1 MENVIVLGTGCAGA
15 TAAVY
20 AARANLKPVLYEGEE
35 PGGQLTLT
43 STVENFPGFPEG
55 IQGPELVELMKK
67 QAQKFGATFKYGKAT
82 TVKKLKD
89 GFEVTIDNKEKVQT
103 KTIIVATGAS
113 ARWMDIPSEK
123 AYKGKGVSTCATCD
137 AFFYK
142 GKDEVI
148 VIGGGDSACEEALT
162 LAKFAKH
169 VTIVHRRDEFR
180 ASKIMQERVLKHPNI
195 SVMWDSA
202 VEEVVGDGKHVTSAK
217 LKNLKTNKITDH
229 KCDGIFLAIG
239 HVPNTKFLEGLVDL
253 DEKGFVKT
261 DRRMATNVPGIWAAG
276 DVQDHIY
283 KQAITAAGTGCQA
296 AMEIEKFLES
306 KE

>member
-1 MENVIVLGTGCAGA
+1 MENVIILGTGCAGA
-15 TAAVY
+15 TAAIY
-20 AARANLKPVLYEGEE
+20 TARAGLKPTLYEGEE

-43 STVENFPGFPEG
+43 TLVENFPGFPEG
-55 IQGPELVELMKK
+55 VQGPELVEMMKK
-67 QAQKFGATFKYGKAT
+67 QAIKFGGTFKYGKAT
-82 TVKKLKD
+82 EIKKIKE
-89 GFEVTIDNKEKVQT
+89 GFEVTIDNKDKVQT
-103 KTIIVATGAS
+103 KTVIVATGAS

-142 GKDEVI
+142 GKDEVL

-169 VTIVHRRDEFR
+169 VTIVHRRNEFR

-195 SVMWDSA
+195 SVVWDTTI
-202 VEEVVGDGKHVTSAK
+202 EEVIGDGKHVTSAK
-217 LKNLKTNKITDH
+217 FKNINTNKTTEH
-229 KCDGIFLAIG
+229 KCNGIFLAIG
-239 HVPNTKFLEGLVDL
+239 HVPNTGFLKGLVDL
-253 DEKGFVKT
+253 DEKGFIKT
-261 DRRMATNVPGIWAAG
+261 DRRMATNVEGIWAAG

-283 KQAITAAGTGCQA
+283 KQAITASGSGCQA
-296 AMEIEKFLES
+296 AMEVEKFLES

>member
-1 MENVIVLGTGCAGA
+1 MENVVILGTGCAGA
-15 TAAVY
+15 TAAIY
-20 AARANLKPVLYEGEE
+20 TARAGLKPTLYEGEE

-43 STVENFPGFPEG
+43 SVVENFPGFPEG
-55 IQGPELVELMKK
+55 VQGPELVEMMKK
-67 QAQKFGATFKYGKAT
+67 QAIRFGGAFKYGKAT
-82 TVKKLKD
+82 AIKKLKD
-89 GFEVTIDNKEKVQT
+89 SFEVTIDNKTTIKT
-103 KTIIVATGAS
+103 KTVIVATGAS

-142 GKDEVI
+142 GKDEVL

-169 VTIVHRRDEFR
+169 VTMVHRRNEFR
-180 ASKIMQERVLKHPNI
+180 ASKIMQDRVLKHENI
-195 SVMWDSA
+195 SVIWDT
-202 VEEVVGDGKHVTSAK
+202 VVDEVIGDGKHVTSAK
-217 LKNLKTNKITDH
+217 LRNINTNKVTEH
-229 KCDGIFLAIG
+229 KCNGIFLAIG
-239 HVPNTKFLEGLVDL
+239 HVPNTKFLEGLVEL
-253 DEKGFVKT
+253 DEKGFIKT

-296 AMEIEKFLES
+296 AMEVEKYLES
-306 KE
+306 K